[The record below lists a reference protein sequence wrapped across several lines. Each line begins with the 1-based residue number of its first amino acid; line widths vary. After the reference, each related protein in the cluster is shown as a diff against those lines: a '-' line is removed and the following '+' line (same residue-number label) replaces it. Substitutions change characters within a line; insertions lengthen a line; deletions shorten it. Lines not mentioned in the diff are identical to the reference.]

1 MNSIYNDLVLL
12 LSEKGMVYTSNFTN
26 FKFSKIITIDKF
38 DPVPLMYWRDNKYE
52 SQFSVCVSNNES
64 L

>member
-26 FKFSKIITIDKF
+26 FKFQKIITIDKF

-52 SQFSVCVSNNES
+52 S
-64 L
+64 